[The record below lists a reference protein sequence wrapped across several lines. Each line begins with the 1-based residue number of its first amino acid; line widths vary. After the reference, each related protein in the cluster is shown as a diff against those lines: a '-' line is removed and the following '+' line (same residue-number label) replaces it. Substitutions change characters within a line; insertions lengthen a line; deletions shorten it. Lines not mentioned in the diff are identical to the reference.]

1 MVWGKGY
8 CVALGATTADFNG
21 RPIDRKTFEEAMK
34 ERAKSSAGGED
45 PADRQKAEDAVLN
58 ELITRMLMLDE
69 AGKRG
74 ITVTDAEVNSE
85 IEGIRKSMG
94 DAAFAETLK
103 EKGITTDGFR
113 KQTREKMLMSRF
125 TEGLLG
131 NESVADE
138 AVRRYYSESPRPF
151 LRPVKVLMNM
161 IEFDSEEAAAAAMR
175 EIREKKVDFDDLALR
190 AGNENRAHASGYGWA
205 NPDLFSPGLS
215 ADIRNLRPGQ
225 SGGPY
230 KGRQK
235 FYLVK
240 VKDREKEAV
249 ASFDEVKD
257 SIKNRLLEE
266 KRQMAF
272 AHWLAWKRNNSQIT
286 VNLR

>member
-1 MVWGKGY
+1 MTGRRRWIP
-8 CVALGATTADFNG
+8 VALLALLVFAAGCAKPVAMVNG

-34 ERAKSSAGGED
+34 ESSKSSAEGED
-45 PADRQKAEDAVLN
+45 TADRQKAEGAVLN

-74 ITVTDAEVNSE
+74 ITVTDDEVNRE

-151 LRPVKVLMNM
+151 FRPVKVLMNM

-205 NPDLFSPGLS
+205 NPDL
-215 ADIRNLRPGQ
+215 
-225 SGGPY
+225 
-230 KGRQK
+230 
-235 FYLVK
+235 
-240 VKDREKEAV
+240 
-249 ASFDEVKD
+249 
-257 SIKNRLLEE
+257 
-266 KRQMAF
+266 
-272 AHWLAWKRNNSQIT
+272 
-286 VNLR
+286 